1 LGGLVSWWAQRM
13 AELLPA
19 RLRAT
24 TGEFRDALLVDAP
37 QPAQG
42 FALAVRARRRISA
55 LGSFRIDDGA
65 AARAVVARQRRMAD
79 VVLRLPAAL
88 LLEREVTLPAAAE
101 QDLESV
107 IGYEMDRVTPFTA
120 AEVFWSAAVLRRD
133 RARGQIGVRLSL
145 VARQTLAPLLA
156 ALAEAGIAPT
166 AIEAGGAPSPRVIV
180 VRKRAPRGRRA
191 RRVLNVLVAVLAVAA
206 LVVPFVRTELAIRAT
221 DAQIDALRPAVQQAE
236 ALRRSLAADTTSAD
250 AIATE
255 QARLGDALAA
265 LAAVTEILP
274 DDTFLTEL
282 GLRQRRLTMA
292 GQSAAAAR
300 LIGLLSDDPL
310 IRNPAFTA
318 PVTRT
323 ETGHADLFVLRAELG
338 P

>member
-1 LGGLVSWWAQRM
+1 M
-13 AELLPA
+13 AALLPA
-19 RLRAT
+19 RLRAPAP
-24 TGEFRDALLVDAP
+24 ELRDALLVDALHP
-37 QPAQG
+37 DQG
-42 FALAVRARRRISA
+42 FGLAVRSKRK
-55 LGSFRIDDGA
+55 LGLLGNFRLDDAA
-65 AARAVVARQRRMAD
+65 AARAAVARRRMAD

-101 QDLESV
+101 QDLEAV

-120 AEVFWSAAVLRRD
+120 AEVFWSATVVRRD

-145 VARQTLAPLLA
+145 VARAVLAPLLD
-156 ALAEAGIAPT
+156 ALAAAGIAPT
-166 AIEAGGAPSPRVIV
+166 AIEVGSFPSPRTIV
-180 VRKRAPRGRRA
+180 VHKRAARGRRLRQA
-191 RRVLNVLVAVLAVAA
+191 LNVAVGALAVLA
-206 LVVPFVRTELAIRAT
+206 LVVPAIRTEIAIGAT
-221 DAQIDALRPAVQQAE
+221 DSRIAALRPAVAE
-236 ALRRSLAADTTSAD
+236 AEKLRRSLAADSNSAD

-255 QARLGDALAA
+255 RVRLGDALQA
-265 LAAVTEILP
+265 LAAVTDILP
-274 DDTFLTEL
+274 DDTFLTEF

-300 LIGLLSDDPL
+300 LIGLLSGDPL

-323 ETGHADLFVLRAELG
+323 ETGRADLFVLRAELG